1 MIVIMATAAIA
12 TAMLNVDG
20 CKGEGGG
27 ELSVWWLGSG
37 SLAREVEEG
46 ARSQLLYLRV
56 SLILHTEPS
65 HTDANQLYHLINM
78 AQILLPLRDECAY
91 MIHAHKNDMKK
102 HNS

>member
-56 SLILHTEPS
+56 SLILHTAPS
-65 HTDANQLYHLINM
+65 HTANQLYPHQYGTN
-78 AQILLPLRDECAY
+78 LPASSR
-91 MIHAHKNDMKK
+91 
-102 HNS
+102 